1 MILNMIEYCELIN
14 EESMNTKVIQV
25 NTAVDYF
32 SFLSVI
38 EDTEEKF
45 EKDINKLK
53 EIIEDSFWAAPEE
66 PFV

>member
-45 EKDINKLK
+45 DKDINKLK
-53 EIIEDSFWAAPEE
+53 EIIEDSF
-66 PFV
+66 

>member
-25 NTAVDYF
+25 NTAIDYF

-38 EDTEEKF
+38 EDTEDKF

-53 EIIEDSFWAAPEE
+53 EIIEDSF
-66 PFV
+66 